1 MISRVF
7 IERPRFAM
15 VISVVLSLAG
25 ALAIKNLP
33 ITQYPEVMPPE
44 IQVRTRYP
52 GANAQ
57 EVAKTVAIPLED
69 EINGV
74 DDMLYMSSTSDDS
87 GNYNLTVT
95 FEVGSDR
102 DMDMVKV
109 QNRLQQ
115 VLPRLPEE
123 INDQGITV
131 ETRSSSML
139 GFLNIHSPGNT
150 RDNLEMSNFAYDYV
164 QNETKRVHGVGGVD
178 IYGPKLSMRVWL
190 DAERM
195 AALGLSTDDIIAAIR
210 AQNLQAAVGKVGAAP
225 TDETAQRFFALQ
237 ATGRLN
243 HPDDFGDLVVRTD
256 EQTGGVLLLKDIG
269 KIEFGESNYGYSGN
283 YDGAEAVSIALSQT
297 PGTNAI
303 DTMDRLQE
311 VLAAIRRRL
320 PRDMSLFT
328 SYDATEVVRASIKE
342 IATTLL
348 LTFILVVIVCYL
360 FLQDWRATLIP
371 ALTIPVSI
379 LATFAVLYA
388 LGYSINTLTLFGL
401 VLAIGSIVD
410 DAIVVVERVLYL
422 MTEEGMGRKAATTR
436 TMNEVT
442 GAVIATTLVLLA
454 IFVPVGF
461 IPGITGQIYQQFA
474 VTMSAAIC
482 FSTVNALTLSP
493 ALCATVLGKPKP
505 HKRGPFAVFNWGL
518 NRCRNGYVR
527 ICGFLARRIGL
538 SALFL
543 LVFALLTWKMF
554 SMMPTTFL
562 PEEDQGVIFADV
574 RLPEGASKIRTEA
587 LVEKASSLIRNDEGI
602 KFVLGITGFA
612 MISGRAENCALLI
625 IGLDH
630 WSERESPDLHVNAI
644 MGRCRE
650 KFSTVADAVINSFLV
665 PAIPGLGF
673 SNGLDFKLQSL
684 ADPDPIRL
692 EGELNKM
699 LEKINAL
706 PEVLTAFSGYNAQTP
721 SLRVNVDRVKAEL
734 LDVPVSAIFSTLQSY
749 LGSRYVN
756 DVNVGT
762 QVNQVI
768 IQAEWNARNDRNDI
782 LKLYVKSINNDM
794 VPIGSLVTI
803 EPIFGPRTV
812 SRYNLFPNAGITVML
827 MPGSSSGELMK
838 KIEGIADET
847 LPDDYGYSWSGLSFQ
862 EKRAS
867 GQTGILLA
875 MALIFGYLF
884 LVAQY
889 ESWTIP
895 LPVMS
900 SVFVATFGAM
910 LGLVVMMM
918 PVSIYAQLGLI
929 LLVALAGK
937 NAILIVEFSKTQR
950 ENGLSI
956 VGAALQGARERYR
969 AVLMTAFTFILGVMP
984 MVYAT
989 GAGAES
995 RRSIG
1000 VTVLSGMLAA
1010 TVFGIVL
1017 VPGLYALFQ
1026 TFREKM
1032 YAIRMRILGEH

>member
-1 MISRVF
+1 MISKVF

-25 ALAIKNLP
+25 VLAIKNLP
-33 ITQYPEVMPPE
+33 VTQYPEVTPPE

-57 EVAKTVAIPLED
+57 EVARTVAIPIED

-74 DDMLYMSSTSDDS
+74 DEMLYMSSTSDDS

-102 DMDMVKV
+102 DIDMVKV

-123 INDQGITV
+123 INDQGVTV

-150 RDNLEMSNFAYDYV
+150 RQRLEMSNFAYDYV
-164 QNETKRVHGVGGVD
+164 QNEAKRIHGVGGVD

-190 DAERM
+190 EAGRM
-195 AALGLSTDDIIAAIR
+195 ASLGLSTDDVIAAIR
-210 AQNLQAAVGKVGAAP
+210 SQNLQAAVGKVGAAP
-225 TDETAQRFFALQ
+225 TDDTAQRLFALQ

-243 HPDDFGDLVVRTD
+243 NPDDFGEIVVRAD

-269 KIEFGESNYGYSGN
+269 KIEYGESNYGYSGN
-283 YDGAEAVSIALSQT
+283 YDGADAVSLALSQT

-303 DTMDRLQE
+303 DTMDQLQK
-311 VLAAIRRRL
+311 VLAELRKRL
-320 PRDMSLFT
+320 PHDMALFT

-348 LTFILVVIVCYL
+348 LTFMLVVMVCYL

-371 ALTIPVSI
+371 ALTIPVSL
-379 LATFAVLYA
+379 LATFAVLIA

-410 DAIVVVERVLYL
+410 DAIVVVERVQHL
-422 MTEEGMGRKAATTR
+422 MTEKNLGRKDATMR
-436 TMNEVT
+436 TMQEVS

-505 HKRGPFAVFNWGL
+505 HKRGPFALFNRSL

-527 ICGFLARRIGL
+527 MSGFLVRRIGL

-543 LVFALLTWKMF
+543 LVFALLFWKMF
-554 SMMPTTFL
+554 NMMPTSFL

-587 LVEKASSLIRNDEGI
+587 VVEQASSLIRDDEGI
-602 KFVLGITGFA
+602 KFVLGVTGFA
-612 MISGRAENCALLI
+612 MVSGRAENCAMLI
-625 IGLDH
+625 IGLDD
-630 WSERESPDLHVNAI
+630 WSTRKSPDLHVNAI
-644 MGRCRE
+644 MDRCRE
-650 KFSTVADAVINSFLV
+650 KFSTIADAVINSFLP

-673 SNGLDFKLQSL
+673 SNGLNFQLQSL
-684 ADPDPIRL
+684 ADSDPIRL
-692 EGELNKM
+692 EKEMNSL

-721 SLRVNVDRVKAEL
+721 SLRVNIDRLKAEL
-734 LDVPVSAIFSTLQSY
+734 LDVSVSTIFSTLQSY

-768 IQAEWNARNDRNDI
+768 IQAEWNARNDKDDI
-782 LKLYVKSINNDM
+782 LKLYVQSNRGDM
-794 VPIGSLVTI
+794 VPVGSLVTI
-803 EPIFGPRTV
+803 EPVFGPRTV
-812 SRYNLFPNAGITVML
+812 SRYNLFPSAGITVML
-827 MPGSSSGELMK
+827 MPGSSSGEMMK
-838 KIEGIADET
+838 KIEGVAEEI

-862 EKRAS
+862 EQRAS

-875 MALIFGYLF
+875 MALVFGYLF

-895 LPVMS
+895 LPVMT
-900 SVFVATFGAM
+900 SVSVATCGAM
-910 LGLVVMMM
+910 LGLVVMKM

-937 NAILIVEFSKTQR
+937 NAILIVEFCKTQR
-950 ENGLSI
+950 ENGLS
-956 VGAALQGARERYR
+956 VVDASLRGASERYR
-969 AVLMTAFTFILGVMP
+969 AVLMTAFTFILGVLP

-995 RRSIG
+995 RKSIG
-1000 VTVLSGMLAA
+1000 VTVLSGMLFA
-1010 TVFGIVL
+1010 TFFGIAL
-1017 VPGLYALFQ
+1017 VPGLYSLFQ

-1032 YAIRMRILGEH
+1032 HDVRVKIIGDH